1 VDVRLFFSSVGTYRF
16 RNVNLVLSIPM
27 HKHTVQKRQSLVPIS
42 NNKTSHYE
50 KKASIVIV
58 NNLINI
64 NKIKT
69 YHSSQ
74 TIEYTQHN
82 DISVRKGRSWF
93 GTYTKRWRD

>member
-1 VDVRLFFSSVGTYRF
+1 
-16 RNVNLVLSIPM
+16 M
-27 HKHTVQKRQSLVPIS
+27 
-42 NNKTSHYE
+42 
-50 KKASIVIV
+50 V
-58 NNLINI
+58 NNLANI
-64 NKIKT
+64 SKIKT